1 MVVLDKTLPDSE
13 GITKFTQF
21 KSIASKRRA
30 FDCNGDEFPEGEIET
45 KKKEEREMPIIDS
58 VVLHHCNL
66 QGSST
71 NVAPIV
77 KTFKAECH
85 FVPNCLNSDGSLE
98 EGAFTTFS

>member
-1 MVVLDKTLPDSE
+1 MVVLDKMLPDSE
-13 GITKFTQF
+13 GITKFIQF

-58 VVLHHCNL
+58 VALHHCNF
-66 QGSST
+66 QDSST

-77 KTFKAECH
+77 KTFKAKCH
-85 FVPNCLNSDGSLE
+85 FVPNCLNSDGVL
-98 EGAFTTFS
+98 